1 MTRRFAVYNGNIHT
15 LNPAAPQ
22 AQAVGILDG
31 RIVAVGTNDEVR
43 AALGPLGPSEGL
55 DLGGRTAVPG
65 LIDAHVH
72 FLSLS
77 LALARVPLLGVTSIG
92 EAVARVAERA
102 QETPRDQWITGGGW
116 NYNVLGDD
124 RWPIRADIDRLAP
137 DHPVA
142 LSSQDHHSYWVNS
155 RALAL
160 AGITRDTPD
169 PEDGLIQRDAAGE
182 PTGILIEGGMGAI
195 RRVMPEPTAERIEE
209 ALLAGMREAN
219 RLGLTG
225 VQSME
230 NPQAFTAL
238 QQLRAR
244 HGLTLRILESIPAD
258 LLDHALTLGI
268 RTGFGDEW
276 LRLGQLKIFADGAL
290 GSRSAL
296 MLEPYEGEPDN
307 YGIAVRSRE
316 NIRDLIR
323 RAAAG
328 GIASTIHAIGDAA
341 NRLLLD
347 IFAEA
352 RRDGLGAGLR
362 HRIEHAQVLTP
373 QDIWRFAEL
382 GVIPSMQPIHCT
394 SDMFGID
401 RWWGERGRYAY
412 VFETL
417 RRSGAV
423 LAFGSDAPVDNLSPL
438 AGIHAAVTRQNA
450 AGEPEQ
456 SWHADE
462 CLDPYDAL
470 YAYTWGASYAS
481 GEEQIKGTLELGKLG
496 DITVLSQD
504 ILAVPGREILG
515 TAIFATIVDGKVV
528 YGG

>member
-22 AQAVGILDG
+22 AQAVGILNG

-43 AALGPLGPSEGL
+43 AALGPSEGL

-92 EAVARVAERA
+92 EAIERVAARA
-102 QETPRDQWITGGGW
+102 RETPDTARWITGGGW
-116 NYNVLGDD
+116 NYNFLGDN
-124 RWPIRADIDRLAP
+124 RWPNRADIDRVVP

-142 LSSQDHHSYWVNS
+142 LSSHDHHSYWVNS
-155 RALAL
+155 KALQL

-169 PEDGLIQRDAAGE
+169 PVDGVIQRDADGE
-182 PTGILIEGGMGAI
+182 PTGMLLEGAMRAL
-195 RRVMPEPTAERIEE
+195 REAMPQPTDEQNE
-209 ALLAGMREAN
+209 AALVAGMREAN

-230 NPQAFTAL
+230 NPQAFSAL
-238 QQLRAR
+238 QRVRAK
-244 HGLTLRILESIPAD
+244 HGMTLRLLESIPAD
-258 LLDHALTLGI
+258 QLDHAIALGI
-268 RTGFGDEW
+268 RSGYGDEW
-276 LRLGQLKIFADGAL
+276 LRLGHQKIFADGTV
-290 GSRSAL
+290 GSRTAL
-296 MLEPYEGEPDN
+296 MLEPYESEPDN
-307 YGIAVRSRE
+307 YGIALTPRE
-316 NIRDLIR
+316 VIRDHIR
-323 RAAAG
+323 RAAVN
-328 GIASTIHAIGDAA
+328 GIASTIHAIGDAS
-341 NRLLLD
+341 NRFLLD
-347 IFAEA
+347 IFEEA
-352 RRDGLGAGLR
+352 KNDGLGVGLR
-362 HRIEHAQVLTP
+362 HRIEHAQLLTH
-373 QDIWRFAEL
+373 QDIWRFAQL

-417 RRSGAV
+417 RRSGAI
-423 LAFGSDAPVDNLSPL
+423 LAFGSDAPVDDLSPI

-450 AGEPEQ
+450 AGEPQE
-456 SWHADE
+456 SWYPDE

-470 YAYTWGASYAS
+470 YAYTWGAAYAS
-481 GEEQIKGTLELGKLG
+481 GEESIKGTLEVGKLG
-496 DITVLSQD
+496 DLTVLTQD
-504 ILAVPGREILG
+504 ILAVPGREILN
-515 TAIFATIVDGKVV
+515 TEAFATIVDGRVV